1 MITSKQITKKLN
13 DYLHESLK
21 ITSEVA
27 KSVGDSIGI
36 DWDKTDFNQ
45 FHQGINIELEHGD
58 ANTQTDLIPG
68 PDSTDT
74 SLKIIGK
81 IALAHLDEIPDY
93 YTRLKDMEAGAES

>member
-13 DYLHESLK
+13 ECLSESLK
-21 ITSEVA
+21 ITPEVA

-58 ANTQTDLIPG
+58 ASAQTDIIPE

-74 SLKIIGK
+74 SLTTVGK